1 MEGVL
6 DILWD
11 NNENPAATPRYTVI
25 FMRLVGFKNGAQAT
39 NHIVGTDALEAHLAD
54 IGFTPQRIKQWL
66 EKLHDEGSVS
76 IANVSMPEEMLPIYA
91 N

>member
-11 NNENPAATPRYTVI
+11 NNQDRAATPRYTVI

-39 NHIVGTDALEAHLAD
+39 NQIVGTEALEAHLED
-54 IGFTPQRIKQWL
+54 IGFTPQRIKQWVGR
-66 EKLHDEGSVS
+66 LHDEGSVS
-76 IANVSMPEEMLPIYA
+76 IAGVSMPEELLPVYA